1 MAIHTHTYIEKLNAN
16 NNKKER
22 INEWMNDKNREKK
35 DERKKLNFLVW

>member
-22 INEWMNDKNREKK
+22 INEWMNEWMIKIEKKRMREK
-35 DERKKLNFLVW
+35 NWIF